1 MSASLP
7 HSIAGLNQLPQ
18 PEKRRRYAEVLP
30 AALLERFSLDAARL
44 TDGRTRALFSL
55 TASPGTSSAELDLRP
70 AAGAPDPLFYG
81 HFADTMNGQII
92 ILLAVVN
99 DPAAPRF
106 DVDRLPDG
114 TKTKFGTAARN
125 LPAEEAA
132 LAAGLA
138 PGQVR
143 RGLRALPELIQ
154 SFETFVTRLG
164 HALYFTEPLAYHNAV
179 VFERYGFAYQ
189 QGRRWM
195 ESIHTRFSP
204 GGDLFARL
212 DGSTPFR
219 RADFARH
226 IRGRSWAIHDGL
238 MGEPFTG
245 VHMYKTIGQRASVST
260 FPDGEW

>member
-1 MSASLP
+1 MSATLP

-164 HALYFTEPLAYHNAV
+164 HSLYFTEPLAYHNAV

-195 ESIHTRFSP
+195 ESLHNRFSP
-204 GGDLFARL
+204 GGDLVSRL
-212 DGSTPFR
+212 EVR
-219 RADFARH
+219 
-226 IRGRSWAIHDGL
+226 
-238 MGEPFTG
+238 
-245 VHMYKTIGQRASVST
+245 
-260 FPDGEW
+260 